1 MASHSIGAN
10 LVDPQQVLLTGMV
23 QNFGITPILNYVDKN
38 LQLVRNIEILDKSLA
53 NLRMQLV
60 YYCKINIILAKT
72 FNLIEQA
79 ANWSRATGK
88 AIDCANVVIAS
99 RLIYLNKE
107 GLLGNAINLDVYRQW
122 KN

>member
-1 MASHSIGAN
+1 MSSHSIVGN
-10 LVDPQQVLLTGMV
+10 LVDPQQALLTGMV
-23 QNFGITPILNYVDKN
+23 QNFGITPMLNYVDKN
-38 LQLVRNIEILDKSLA
+38 LQLVKNIEILDKSLA

-79 ANWSRATGK
+79 ENWSRDTGK
-88 AIDCANVVIAS
+88 AIDCANIVIAS

>member
-60 YYCKINIILAKT
+60 YYCKINISNSLINDIKTKNPRKKLQYINVTVRFLILLFLTKG
-72 FNLIEQA
+72 LS
-79 ANWSRATGK
+79 SRSEISLSPTT
-88 AIDCANVVIAS
+88 
-99 RLIYLNKE
+99 L
-107 GLLGNAINLDVYRQW
+107 
-122 KN
+122 

>member
-1 MASHSIGAN
+1 MSSHSIVGN
-10 LVDPQQVLLTGMV
+10 LVDPQQALLTGMV

-38 LQLVRNIEILDKSLA
+38 LQLVKNIEILDKSLA

-79 ANWSRATGK
+79 ENWSRDTGK

>member
-10 LVDPQQVLLTGMV
+10 LVDPQQALLTGMV

-38 LQLVRNIEILDKSLA
+38 LQLVKNIEILDKSLA

>member
-1 MASHSIGAN
+1 MSSHSIVGN
-10 LVDPQQVLLTGMV
+10 LVDPQQALLTGMV

-38 LQLVRNIEILDKSLA
+38 LQLVKNIEILDKSLA

-79 ANWSRATGK
+79 ENWSRDTGK
-88 AIDCANVVIAS
+88 AIDCANIVIAS

>member
-10 LVDPQQVLLTGMV
+10 LVDPQQALLTGMV

-79 ANWSRATGK
+79 ENWSRDTGK

>member
-1 MASHSIGAN
+1 MSSHSIVGN
-10 LVDPQQVLLTGMV
+10 LVDPQQALLTGMV

-38 LQLVRNIEILDKSLA
+38 LQLVTNIEILDKSLA

-79 ANWSRATGK
+79 ENWSRDTGK
-88 AIDCANVVIAS
+88 AIDCANIVIAS